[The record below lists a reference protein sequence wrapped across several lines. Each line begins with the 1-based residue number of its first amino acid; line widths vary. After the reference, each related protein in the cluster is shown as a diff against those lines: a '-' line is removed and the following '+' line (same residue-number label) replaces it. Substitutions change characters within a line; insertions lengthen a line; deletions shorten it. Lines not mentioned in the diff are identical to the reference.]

1 MDNDSSLRTYKLLVA
16 YEGTDYSG
24 WQIQPCKRTI
34 QGELQEALCEIAG
47 EPISVMGSG
56 RTDAGVHAMGQIAS
70 CRLRWPS
77 SPGQLA
83 MALNTKLPPDIV
95 VRESV
100 EVVDDFHPIR
110 DALRKRY
117 RYQLQIGGYASP
129 FERRFRWRLKRRVVT
144 EDMQM
149 AAGMLVGE
157 HDFASFQATG
167 ADRKSTVRTVF
178 DCDVF
183 TQFEDR
189 ESDLEMLAIEVEA
202 DGFLYNMVR
211 NIVGSLVQIGYG
223 KQDPT
228 WLQEVLAARDR
239 SIAGPTAPAHGLF
252 LMQVDYSNEIYR
264 FEK

>member
-1 MDNDSSLRTYKLLVA
+1 
-16 YEGTDYSG
+16 
-24 WQIQPCKRTI
+24 
-34 QGELQEALCEIAG
+34 
-47 EPISVMGSG
+47 
-56 RTDAGVHAMGQIAS
+56 
-70 CRLRWPS
+70 
-77 SPGQLA
+77 
-83 MALNTKLPPDIV
+83 
-95 VRESV
+95 
-100 EVVDDFHPIR
+100 
-110 DALRKRY
+110 
-117 RYQLQIGGYASP
+117 
-129 FERRFRWRLKRRVVT
+129 
-144 EDMQM
+144 M

-183 TQFEDR
+183 TQFEDP